1 MPDQEGAVDD
11 PVDLRRVSEAVE
23 LDPVLEQEKRLEGV
37 EGIDQLAI
45 LAEDRAEDLK
55 VFEDVVQGQVVGLA

>member
-11 PVDLRRVSEAVE
+11 LVDLRRVSEAVE

-37 EGIDQLAI
+37 EDIDRLAV
-45 LAEDRAEDLK
+45 LAEDQAEDLK
-55 VFEDVVQGQVVGLA
+55 ALEDVVQGQVVDLA